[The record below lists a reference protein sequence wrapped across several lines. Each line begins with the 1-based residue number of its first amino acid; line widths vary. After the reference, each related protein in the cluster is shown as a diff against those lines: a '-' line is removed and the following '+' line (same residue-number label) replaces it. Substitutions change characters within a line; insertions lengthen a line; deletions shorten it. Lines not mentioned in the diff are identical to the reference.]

1 MSDIHSINEAIN
13 KRAGRKLGPSIVVGV
28 SLLAIVYASLVF
40 NRILFATVVLVATL
54 LGVREIIAAFKSKDI
69 YLSRSAN
76 YAAAIAIAIGA
87 WFGGIRGL
95 LVATVIAL
103 IISLISLLRKGVDN
117 FVAKSTAAAFAIFY
131 IPFLAG
137 FFILLARPYDGF
149 ERVATAIILVASND
163 TFGYLVGVLIGR
175 HKLVPKISPK
185 KSVEGLLG
193 SIIFTVIFG
202 ILTFNYLLKL
212 PIWLGVAVGLLVVFT
227 ATTGDLVES
236 ALKRDF
242 ALKDMSQFLPGH
254 GGIMDRLDS
263 ILFSGAALWLVLEL
277 AARYL

>member
-1 MSDIHSINEAIN
+1 M
-13 KRAGRKLGPSIVVGV
+13 
-28 SLLAIVYASLVF
+28 
-40 NRILFATVVLVATL
+40 
-54 LGVREIIAAFKSKDI
+54 
-69 YLSRSAN
+69 
-76 YAAAIAIAIGA
+76 
-87 WFGGIRGL
+87 
-95 LVATVIAL
+95 
-103 IISLISLLRKGVDN
+103 
-117 FVAKSTAAAFAIFY
+117 
-131 IPFLAG
+131 
-137 FFILLARPYDGF
+137 LARPYDGF

-163 TFGYLVGVLIGR
+163 TFGYLVGVLFGR

-185 KSVEGLLG
+185 KSVEGLFG